1 MEEICGI
8 KSTFFHSMK
17 PDAVRFYAVSHGIV
31 DKKRMKKLLKN
42 ERKITKITIWYIK
55 VLFIEKIMW
64 C

>member
-31 DKKRMKKLLKN
+31 DKKRMKKLLNN
-42 ERKITKITIWYIK
+42 ERKITKITIWR
-55 VLFIEKIMW
+55 LFI
-64 C
+64 